1 MLPIIRD
8 KDNLKTLL
16 CNYNIIFNYSSA
28 FWLLEFSTWCGQTL
42 ITAPKK
48 LIKVT
53 AVMVVMEAIILTGVL
68 GKKLS
73 GIYSKNLIVKLSE
86 NHTALKLSQRFQ
98 RNLTNR
104 LASTDPQV
112 HSLITDTLL
121 DMIMILKATLSYTQI
136 VTKVAEAYL
145 QECYFLF

>member
-1 MLPIIRD
+1 
-8 KDNLKTLL
+8 
-16 CNYNIIFNYSSA
+16 
-28 FWLLEFSTWCGQTL
+28 
-42 ITAPKK
+42 
-48 LIKVT
+48 
-53 AVMVVMEAIILTGVL
+53 MVVMEAIILTGVL